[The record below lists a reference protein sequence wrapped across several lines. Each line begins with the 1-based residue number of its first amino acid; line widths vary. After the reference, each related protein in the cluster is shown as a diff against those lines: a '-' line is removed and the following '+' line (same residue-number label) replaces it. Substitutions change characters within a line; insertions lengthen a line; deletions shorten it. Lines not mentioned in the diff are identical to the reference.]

1 MLFPCSIHLKQQVKG
16 QLGVSNPNNWVV
28 LFQNLLKAVEGLPLT
43 SKRPCLNGKVKCY
56 RECCTSQF
64 ISFMESRSTFSTHAG
79 KLSRAA
85 TFFFFPPYL
94 LPPCFEK
101 RLVSPG
107 YFSVLQLSCDCH
119 LLPQSKAQSTPL
131 FQELAGQPWSRKQQA
146 TKLHN
151 DKGVLLAL
159 HTNHFTCFTCIEIFC
174 LLLSWRAALLLRRQ
188 LTCS

>member
-1 MLFPCSIHLKQQVKG
+1 MSATQTIGWSCSKTSWKQWKNSHWLQKGPAWMAKWNVTENAVHLSLFPLWNRVPPFLHMLVNSPVQ
-16 QLGVSNPNNWVV
+16 P
-28 LFQNLLKAVEGLPLT
+28 P
-43 SKRPCLNGKVKCY
+43 
-56 RECCTSQF
+56 
-64 ISFMESRSTFSTHAG
+64 
-79 KLSRAA
+79 
-85 TFFFFPPYL
+85 FFFPPYL
-94 LPPCFEK
+94 LPLCFEK
-101 RLVSPG
+101 RVVSPG
-107 YFSVLQLSCDCH
+107 YFSVLQLSCDWH

-174 LLLSWRAALLLRRQ
+174 LLLSWRAALLLGRQ